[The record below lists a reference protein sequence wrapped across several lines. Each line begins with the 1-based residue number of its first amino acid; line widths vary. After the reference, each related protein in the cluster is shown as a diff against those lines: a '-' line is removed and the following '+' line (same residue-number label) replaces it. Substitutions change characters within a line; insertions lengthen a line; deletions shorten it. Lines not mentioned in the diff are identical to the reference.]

1 MDKITQTLD
10 RLKSQ
15 NEIGLM
21 THVVIGY
28 PNLKTTETI
37 VEAMVEGGTD
47 FIELQ
52 MPFSDPT
59 ADGPTITKANQIAL
73 DNGVKIQDCME
84 MMRRLNEK
92 FNIPFLFMG
101 YFNLIFNYG
110 YVRYAHRRLRL
121 TGKED
126 TYGVAKFCRDAQN
139 AGASGL
145 IIPDIPP
152 DEAQE
157 GYLDACKVNHL
168 HPVPVISPNISDAR
182 LHKIAEVASGFVYCT
197 SRTGTTG
204 RPEAIE
210 FDWLNAFLAKAKQ
223 YIPVPLAVGFSLSK
237 REHIERLRGYADVAV
252 VGSYMIQLFD
262 REGIDDVRRAVRLL
276 KG

>member
-10 RLKSQ
+10 KLKAQ

-28 PNLKTTETI
+28 PNLRMTEAI
-37 VEAMVEGGTD
+37 VEAMVEAGTD
-47 FIELQ
+47 MVELQ

-73 DNGVKIQDCME
+73 DNGIKIWDCME
-84 MMRRLNEK
+84 MMKRLNEK

-101 YFNLIFNYG
+101 YFNLLFNYG
-110 YVRYAHRRLRL
+110 YS
-121 TGKED
+121 KENS
-126 TYGVAKFCRDAQN
+126 YGVAKFCRDARD

-145 IIPDIPP
+145 IVPDIPP
-152 DEAQE
+152 DEVQE
-157 GYLDACKVNHL
+157 GYLDSCKQNNL
-168 HPVPVISPNISDAR
+168 HPISVISPNISDAR
-182 LHKIAEVASGFVYCT
+182 LHKIAGVASGFVYCT

-210 FDWLNAFLAKAKQ
+210 FDWLNAFLTKAKQ
-223 YIPVPLAVGFSLSK
+223 CISVPLAVGFSLSK
-237 REHIERLRGYADVAV
+237 REHLERLRGYADVAV

-262 REGIDDVRRAVRLL
+262 REGIDGVRKAVRLL
-276 KG
+276 KGSLETKCYQN

>member
-1 MDKITQTLD
+1 MVFQEKTMDKITQTLD
-10 RLKSQ
+10 KLKTK

-28 PNLKTTETI
+28 PNLKTTEAI
-37 VEAMVEGGTD
+37 VEAMVEAGTD
-47 FIELQ
+47 MVELQ

-73 DNGVKIQDCME
+73 DNGIKIWDCME
-84 MMRRLNEK
+84 MMKRLNEK

-110 YVRYAHRRLRL
+110 YGR
-121 TGKED
+121 ED
-126 TYGVAKFCRDAQN
+126 SYGVATFCRDAHD

-145 IIPDIPP
+145 IVPDIPP
-152 DEAQE
+152 DEVQE
-157 GYLDACKVNHL
+157 GYLDACKLNYL
-168 HPVPVISPNISDAR
+168 HPISVISPNISDER
-182 LHKIAEVASGFVYCT
+182 LHKIAGVASGFVYCT

-210 FDWLNAFLAKAKQ
+210 FDWLNAFLTKARQ
-223 YIPVPLAVGFSLSK
+223 YISVPLAVGFSLSK
-237 REHIERLRGYADVAV
+237 REHLERLRGYADVAV

-262 REGIDDVRRAVRLL
+262 REGIDGVKNAVRLL

>member
-1 MDKITQTLD
+1 MGYQENMMDKIAQTFD
-10 RLKSQ
+10 RLKAK

-28 PNLKTTETI
+28 PNLKTTAAI
-37 VEAMVEGGTD
+37 VEAMVEAGTD
-47 FIELQ
+47 MIELQ

-73 DNGVKIQDCME
+73 DNGVKMRDCME
-84 MMRRLNEK
+84 MMGRLNEK

-110 YVRYAHRRLRL
+110 YGR
-121 TGKED
+121 GNS
-126 TYGVAKFCRDAQN
+126 YGVAKFCRDAID

-145 IIPDIPP
+145 IVPDIPP

-157 GYLDACKVNHL
+157 GYLDACQQNNL
-168 HPVPVISPNISDAR
+168 HPISVISPNISDVR
-182 LHKIAEVASGFVYCT
+182 LHKIAKVASGFVYCT

-210 FDWLNAFLAKAKQ
+210 FDWLNTFLTKAKQ

-237 REHIERLRGYADVAV
+237 REHLERLRGYADVAV

-262 REGIDDVRRAVRLL
+262 REGIDGVRRTVRLL

>member
-1 MDKITQTLD
+1 MDKIKETLD
-10 RLKSQ
+10 GLKAQ

-28 PNLKTTETI
+28 PNLKTTEAI
-37 VEAMVEGGTD
+37 VAAMAEAGTD
-47 FIELQ
+47 IVELQ

-73 DNGVKIQDCME
+73 DNGVKMRDCME
-84 MMRRLNEK
+84 IMRRLNEK
-92 FNIPFLFMG
+92 FDIPFLFMG

-110 YVRYAHRRLRL
+110 Y
-121 TGKED
+121 GKGD
-126 TYGVAKFCRDAQN
+126 FYGVAKFCRDARE

-145 IIPDIPP
+145 IVPDIPP
-152 DEAQE
+152 DETQE
-157 GYLDACKVNHL
+157 RYLDACQQNHL
-168 HPVPVISPNISDAR
+168 HPISVISPNISDAR

-204 RPEAIE
+204 RPEALE
-210 FDWLNAFLAKAKQ
+210 FDWLNTFLTKAKQ

-237 REHIERLRGYADVAV
+237 REHLERLRGYADVAV
-252 VGSYMIQLFD
+252 VGSYMIQLFE
-262 REGIDDVRRAVRLL
+262 REGIDGVRKAVRLL
-276 KG
+276 KK

>member
-1 MDKITQTLD
+1 MDKITQTLNT
-10 RLKSQ
+10 LKAKD
-15 NEIGLM
+15 EIGLM

-28 PNLKTTETI
+28 PNLQMTETI
-37 VEAMVEGGTD
+37 VEAMVEEGTD

-73 DNGVKIQDCME
+73 DNGAKIQDCME

-92 FNIPFLFMG
+92 FNTPFLFMG

-110 YVRYAHRRLRL
+110 Y
-121 TGKED
+121 GKENS
-126 TYGVAKFCRDAQN
+126 YGVAKFCRDARD

-145 IIPDIPP
+145 IVPDIPP

-157 GYLDACKVNHL
+157 GYLGACEVNQL
-168 HPVPVISPNISDAR
+168 HPIAVISPNISDAR
-182 LHKIAEVASGFVYCT
+182 LHKIAEAASGFVYCT

-210 FDWLNAFLAKAKQ
+210 FDWLNAFLTKAKQ

-262 REGIDDVRRAVRLL
+262 REGIDGVRRAVRLL